1 MQTERFFYE
10 EEKNN
15 KSDKNEQKF
24 NEVKLE
30 SGQFFKFYISFSL
43 LSSTK
48 KIKGIMGIIS
58 NDPKIAFGGGRL
70 APPPPYKKGLSE

>member
-1 MQTERFFYE
+1 MCLCISKLRFMIWVGFKQFGRMEKRSILLQTERFFYE

-30 SGQFFKFYISFSL
+30 SGQFFKFLHFLFS
-43 LSSTK
+43 T
-48 KIKGIMGIIS
+48 
-58 NDPKIAFGGGRL
+58 F
-70 APPPPYKKGLSE
+70 